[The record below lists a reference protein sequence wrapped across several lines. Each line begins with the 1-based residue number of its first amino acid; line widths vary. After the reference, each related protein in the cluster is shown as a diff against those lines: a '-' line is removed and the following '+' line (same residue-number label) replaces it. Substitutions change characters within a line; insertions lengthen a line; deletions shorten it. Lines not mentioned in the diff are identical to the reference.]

1 MRRLVAFFSRR
12 PPTQPHRIAVEIDR
26 ERASAVVAEITE
38 SQFFRD
44 LEATKRHQRE
54 SAADSE

>member
-1 MRRLVAFFSRR
+1 MRRLVALFSRR

-38 SQFFRD
+38 SQFFLS
-44 LEATKRHQRE
+44 LEATKRHNRE

>member
-1 MRRLVAFFSRR
+1 M
-12 PPTQPHRIAVEIDR
+12 VEIDR

-38 SQFFRD
+38 SQFFLS
-44 LEATKRHQRE
+44 LEATKRHNRE